1 MAKGYFND
9 DVALFTGISVKC
21 EHCGNVRRFHNKEND
36 RLLCYYCNNWVYMD
50 EKAKLKYKNKEQI
63 NKLKNLLLF

>member
-1 MAKGYFND
+1 MRKGAFGD
-9 DVALFTGISVKC
+9 DTPLFTGISVKC

-36 RLLCYYCNNWVYMD
+36 RLLCIYCHHWIYFD

-63 NKLKNLLLF
+63 NKLKNLLMF

>member
-1 MAKGYFND
+1 MAKGFLD
-9 DVALFTGISVKC
+9 DVPLFTGISVKC

-36 RLLCYYCNNWVYMD
+36 RLLCYYCNNWVYID

>member
-21 EHCGNVRRFHNKEND
+21 KHCGNVRRFHNKEND
-36 RLLCYYCNNWVYMD
+36 RLLCLYCHHWIYMD
-50 EKAKLKYKNKEQI
+50 EKAKLKYKNKEAM
-63 NKLKNLLLF
+63 NKLKYIL